1 MGLRAY
7 DLKDLVKKVFEIDSY
22 ASKMGEDDNIITIS
36 FSLYDRSAAEDLVGF
51 FEKGY
56 NFVLDAD
63 STPGEQSDGT
73 YKVFVELERDRK
85 VISQI
90 TELLDGVKKL
100 TNITDF
106 RFRYYKN
113 FRSKEANSENIE
125 QTVPTDPDNYGVTVS
140 ENKLNNYTDF
150 FNKGFVDRVYM
161 NENQLHIQKKWADP
175 LVFEFVEFGE
185 AETVTESQEGAF
197 DIVNAY
203 PEIMYLTKYVGD
215 YAVSKYG
222 ENIVFENE
230 DKALVVRRLH

>member
-1 MGLRAY
+1 MGLRAQ
-7 DLKDLVKKVFEIDSY
+7 DLKDLVKKTFEVDSY
-22 ASKMGEDDNIITIS
+22 ASKMGEDDSIITLS

-56 NFVLDAD
+56 QFVLDAD

-73 YKVFVELERDRK
+73 YKVFVEIERDSDAAEN
-85 VISQI
+85 IHS
-90 TELLDGVKKL
+90 LLDGLNKL
-100 TNITDF
+100 TNVEEF
-106 RFRYYKN
+106 RFRYYKS
-113 FRSKEANSENIE
+113 FRSKPATLENLK

-150 FNKGFVDRVYM
+150 FNKGFVDSVYM
-161 NENQLHIQKKWADP
+161 NENQLHIKKKWADP
-175 LVFEFVEFGE
+175 LVFEFIEFGD

-197 DIVNAY
+197 DVMNAY

-222 ENIVFENE
+222 ENIVLENE
-230 DKALVVRRLH
+230 DKALVLRRLT